1 MGARNCLKSWFGVQ
15 EKMANRCVGNFGES
29 GTELNVSETVQEIIN
44 VLHSD
49 EQPLHKVV
57 YDVQSGQFGFV
68 FDDGR
73 FKHLL
78 QLGQEPSEE
87 VKKLKI
93 SLAEANVK
101 VQSCERENGATIMQ
115 AEVW

>member
-1 MGARNCLKSWFGVQ
+1 MSD
-15 EKMANRCVGNFGES
+15 RCVEELREFGAVL
-29 GTELNVSETVQEIIN
+29 TVSETIKEIIDA
-44 VLHSD
+44 LHSD
-49 EQPLHKVV
+49 EKPLYKVV

-93 SLAEANVK
+93 LLDETLGQMK
-101 VQSCERENGATIMQ
+101 MLE
-115 AEVW
+115 

>member
-1 MGARNCLKSWFGVQ
+1 MGARNCLKSWFGVW
-15 EKMANRCVGNFGES
+15 EKMSDRCVENSGGFGV
-29 GTELNVSETVQEIIN
+29 ELNVSNTIKEIID

-49 EQPLHKVV
+49 QKPLHKVV

-78 QLGQEPSEE
+78 QLGQEPSERG
-87 VKKLKI
+87 
-93 SLAEANVK
+93 
-101 VQSCERENGATIMQ
+101 Q
-115 AEVW
+115 